1 MAAAIR
7 PYEMELVR
15 ADHAYIFNLGVIVAF
30 GGLAAQSFERTLR
43 DVNPPN

>member
-30 GGLAAQSFERTLR
+30 GGLAVQSFEWTLC
-43 DVNPPN
+43 DLNSPN